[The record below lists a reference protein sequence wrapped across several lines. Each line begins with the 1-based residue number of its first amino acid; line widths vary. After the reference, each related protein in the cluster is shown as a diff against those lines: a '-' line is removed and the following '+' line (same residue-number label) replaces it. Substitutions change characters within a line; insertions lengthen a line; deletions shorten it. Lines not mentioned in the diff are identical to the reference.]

1 MIRAPGYVSDLGP
14 NGQKGWEAYIA
25 EILNGVPGQTG
36 VIAEAAKANG
46 GEAPSVLLDG
56 DPALESG
63 LVPVDWPGYPVRVK
77 QTLNR
82 SDAKLDPFIDWTRA
96 GETVGR
102 ATCHEEYL
110 EWRTVRRADGKIVRV
125 ELTTETP
132 DYWAKLAR
140 FEPRKVV
147 ELAAKFAGEAT
158 DKVDVREL
166 FGIADPFSVDPFSAD
181 GTDVEKAF
189 KLQNWS
195 ISGRIRGAYNNGTKS
210 MLHMSQSVNSV
221 NAAVA
226 LAVFASYPHGKQVG
240 QNQVALSGPEAIEA
254 TAQAAVNCRNS
265 DPTIVGVAVETV
277 FGGSKV
283 ALMEAIGLY
292 LVSVNQAGLT
302 FAYGSAVPQNWVSY
316 ERGSRGA
323 NNPTGVDLFQ
333 RLVVEAPPGSA
344 NVVGDL
350 LDEDG
355 KQVTTGTQVAR
366 LVNVGIYLRK
376 TAPGAVT
383 APRNIVAA
391 PVVPPC
397 HGNGS
402 GTDNFKALWQKYGS
416 NPAPV
421 LPALRRN

>member
-14 NGQKGWEAYIA
+14 NGQRGWEAYIG
-25 EILNGVPGQTG
+25 EILNGVPGQAG
-36 VIAEAAKANG
+36 VISEATQANG
-46 GEAPSVLLDG
+46 GVAPSVLLDG
-56 DPALESG
+56 DPALQPG
-63 LVPVDWPGYPVRVK
+63 LVPVDWQGYPVRVK
-77 QTLNR
+77 QTLNQ
-82 SDAKLDPFIDWTRA
+82 SDTKLDPFIDWTRA
-96 GETVGR
+96 GETLGR

-140 FEPRKVV
+140 YEPRKVV
-147 ELAAKFAGEAT
+147 ELAAKFAGETT
-158 DKVDVREL
+158 DKVDVPEL
-166 FGIADPFSVDPFSAD
+166 FGIADPFSVDAFTPD
-181 GTDVEKAF
+181 GENVERAF

-195 ISGRIRGAYNNGTKS
+195 INGRIRGAYNNGTKS
-210 MLHMSQSVNSV
+210 ILHMSQSVNSV

-226 LAVFASYPHGKQVG
+226 LAVFAAYPHGKQAG
-240 QNQVALSGPEAIEA
+240 STQVALSGPEAIEA

-302 FAYGSAVPQNWVSY
+302 FADGSSVPQNWFSY

-333 RLVVEAPPGSA
+333 RLVVEAPPGNG

-350 LDEDG
+350 IDEDG
-355 KQVTTGTQVAR
+355 KPVKSGTQIAR
-366 LVNVGIYLRK
+366 LINVGLYLRK
-376 TAPGAVT
+376 TAVGVVA
-383 APRNIVAA
+383 APRNIVMA

-402 GTDNFKALWQKYGS
+402 GTDNFKALWQKYTAS
-416 NPAPV
+416 PAPV
-421 LPALRRN
+421 VPALRRN